1 MSKSRKKLFKR
12 IFWTISVLFVL
23 IVVSGITLAYI
34 YEDEVKQFAI
44 SKINER
50 TKSKIKVEKIE
61 LSFLK
66 RFPMA
71 ALQFHNV
78 EVMEVVK
85 AGEPGILLKADDLY
99 LKFNI
104 IDLIQNKLVIKDV
117 EIEKAILNLVVFED
131 GSDNFH
137 VFKSTEK
144 KESNM
149 LLELLQV
156 SLNNSSVRY
165 HNYASKQDLELD
177 IDNVS
182 MSGNFSKEK
191 FEINLG
197 GTTKIKKY
205 SSEGY
210 KMFENKELELDID
223 VAINPKTKQFIIN
236 KGDLRFNRIPLS
248 IDGNITIPEQGV
260 LLDLSLKAPSI
271 SLVQL
276 LNSIPAKYK
285 SRISDYEIQGVLG
298 LTASIKGL
306 IVSRSTPNIKVN
318 ILLNDAEIRNVNF
331 DTKLENI
338 SVQASYSNGKKHS
351 LSSSTI
357 QIKNISFNLGE
368 SSFQAQMK
376 LSNLVNSRMQL
387 ELNSQ
392 LDLGELL
399 QFTGQIYGIQKLD
412 GQAELNLKVAGKL
425 SGIVGDQK
433 LDLSNLQYKA
443 QLKMEGSNFK
453 HQSSGVYYQNI
464 VGIINID
471 ANSIVIEPTW
481 LDINGNRQQL
491 SGSIN
496 NYRAWTN
503 DSEHNKL
510 KIRANTKISHLSF
523 KDIDQILSNGESG
536 DGAYPNDI
544 DMVLS
549 FAADTF
555 VWQNMLA
562 RNASGVFSLRNQ
574 ILSFQNTQFDAFG
587 GTIKANTSINGSL
600 NTIYP
605 LVCEGTLNNI
615 DINRLFKDFHNF
627 NQQVITD
634 KNVKGLLT
642 STVKLNIDFD
652 NDWNVI
658 SKSMILKADVVINDG
673 ELIDIKELNALS
685 KYTRIDDFSLIKFST
700 LKNTI
705 QIKDRK
711 LLIPDMLVKS
721 NKMDIDLAGSHDF
734 DNKYDY
740 HIGVLLSD
748 VLFKKAKEKSE
759 NEFGEVQS
767 DGYGR
772 TKLFFHV
779 YGEGEDMHVKYDHVS
794 LAKKI
799 KKDMKEE
806 GDDLKT
812 TLNKEFGWYKKSQE
826 AIQKDSIKTA
836 KEQKKEKEKEE
847 LKKQEEGEFIFEWD
861 EGEEEE
867 QEPPLA
873 A

>member
-12 IFWTISVLFVL
+12 IFWTISILFVL
-23 IVVSGITLAYI
+23 IVVSGVTLAYI
-34 YEDEVKQFAI
+34 YEQEVKQFAI

-85 AGEPGILLKADDLY
+85 AGQPGILLKADDLY

-117 EIEKAILNLVVFED
+117 EIDKAILNLVVFED

-137 VFKSTEK
+137 VFKPTEK
-144 KESNM
+144 KESNT

-177 IDNVS
+177 IDDIS
-182 MSGNFSKEK
+182 MSGNFSEEK

-197 GTTKIKKY
+197 GTTNIKKY

-210 KMFENKELELDID
+210 KMFENKQLDLDID
-223 VAINPKTKQFIIN
+223 VAINPKTKQFVIN
-236 KGDLRFNRIPLS
+236 KGDLRFNKIPLS
-248 IDGNITIPEQGV
+248 IAGNITIPEQGV
-260 LLDLSLKAPSI
+260 LLDLSLNAPSI

-285 SRISDYEIQGVLG
+285 SRLNDYKIQGVLA

-318 ILLNDAEIRNVNF
+318 ISLKNAEIKNVNF
-331 DTKLENI
+331 DTKLQNI
-338 SVQASYSNGKKHS
+338 SVQASYSNGKRHS

-357 QIKNISFNLGE
+357 QVKNFSFNLGA

-376 LSNLVNSRMQL
+376 LSNLVNSRVQL

-392 LDLGELL
+392 LNLSELI
-399 QFTGQIYGIQKLD
+399 QFTGKLYGIQKLEGNAD
-412 GQAELNLKVAGKL
+412 LNLKVTGKL

-443 QLKMEGSNFK
+443 QLKMKGSNFQ

-464 VGIINID
+464 DGNIKID

-481 LDINGNRQQL
+481 LDINGNRQKL
-491 SGSIN
+491 SGRIE
-496 NYRAWTN
+496 NYIAWTK

-510 KIRANTKISHLSF
+510 RIRANTEISHLSF
-523 KDIDQILSNGESG
+523 NDIDQMLSNGESG
-536 DGAYPNDI
+536 DGTYPNDI

-549 FAADTF
+549 FKADTF
-555 VWQNMLA
+555 VWENMLA

-574 ILSFQNTQFDAFG
+574 ILSFQNTQFNCFG
-587 GTIKANTSINGSL
+587 GQARANISINGANNML
-600 NTIYP
+600 HP

-615 DINRLFKDFHNF
+615 DINQLFRDFHNF
-627 NQQVITD
+627 DQQVITE
-634 KNVKGLLT
+634 KNIKGRLT

-652 NDWNVI
+652 KDWNAI
-658 SKSMILKADVVINDG
+658 SKSMILKSDVVINNG
-673 ELIDIKELNALS
+673 ELINIKELDALS
-685 KYTRIDDFSLIKFST
+685 KYTRIDDFSHIKFST
-700 LKNTI
+700 LQNTI

-748 VLFKKAKEKSE
+748 VLFKKAKAKSE

-779 YGEGEDMHVKYDHVS
+779 YGVGEDMHVKYDRAS

-826 AIQKDSIKTA
+826 TNQKDSVKTA
-836 KEQKKEKEKEE
+836 KEQKKAKEQEN